1 MPHGT
6 ALIFLALLLLA
17 SPSIA
22 GGLTDEERADLEWF
36 AGLGFPDV
44 AKAPYVRVWT
54 GDSFVTD
61 RPGVPGRIVA
71 EGFLIEDAEDSFRV
85 FVLGLAV
92 VPFDRTPPG
101 TAAKDRVTLERLD
114 FGAMMRARLRKRDH
128 TPRTAAM
135 LLAAVATERGEE
147 ETAHAFLA
155 GARKIRVWQ
164 KGGEDWPLRK
174 RVAEDLSEM
183 WMWRAIRAFGVPER
197 SRAEIL
203 ALCER
208 LTEHVPDTTHAERAS
223 GTAALLR
230 KMIAEDEAHAKTAK
244 PLAELTGEARI
255 RELIFRLRDQNGH
268 QWSQP
273 GSCDVFADP
282 REEESPAHR
291 LAAAGHEAVPLLIE
305 AIEDE
310 SFSRSVGFWR
320 DFAFSHYVLRVGDCA
335 LAVLRRIS
343 GIAFYLPNST
353 SGAMWKDG
361 HAKST
366 RAAVEAWW
374 AEVSE
379 KGEERVLAEGVA
391 AGRRDSVWQARVMVE
406 RFPGSALAAIAAGVE
421 VAEQDWIRARLIF
434 NAGRLGGDAPV
445 PFLLDMMKSA
455 PDLSSR
461 VVAARALL
469 RRDRAEA
476 VAAMIAEWGNL
487 ELVEGRIEHGVGDLV
502 SFLARSGRV
511 EAIEALAKDAD
522 RLPVVHRYE
531 VVESL
536 FSAEP
541 SSPAAEAAVTDLLFA
556 ALADERPRT
565 GISASMG
572 GKSFADPRICDLA
585 GLVLNHRD
593 PVKYAFDIEVARAAK
608 DRAIRA
614 LRNSRRKER
623 GLPPLPDAEV
633 RGIRPVSEKETRALV
648 LAVTAAR
655 AGPDRD
661 RAVGS
666 LEAKGLGAL
675 PALVG
680 AVETVGDA
688 DAKSALAAAAGRMAS
703 IVRETRAGKDSLPLP
718 GPLAGMLT
726 ALEGGPITAE
736 RLRTLLLRYVKH
748 TPEGTPRLRLTL
760 VRGDDLTGLTVE
772 LALTRPVKDLGGP
785 PTKIHRR
792 EHVSLEGRAIHGVS
806 GVGTWSSFPEYDG
819 FEDLGASLEKALA
832 SAPETG
838 FELVVTLWGSAE

>member
-6 ALIFLALLLLA
+6 APIFLTLLLLA
-17 SPSIA
+17 APAIA
-22 GGLTDEERADLEWF
+22 DGLTDEERADLEWF

-44 AKAPYVRVWT
+44 SETPFVRVQT
-54 GDSFVTD
+54 GGWVRHGGGPRQPIF
-61 RPGVPGRIVA
+61 A
-71 EGFLIEDAEDSFRV
+71 EGFLTGESGDRFDVLLLYLEETRYERKPAGTPELERVEFEPLDFAEEM
-85 FVLGLAV
+85 
-92 VPFDRTPPG
+92 RTRLREREFEL
-101 TAAKDRVTLERLD
+101 RVT
-114 FGAMMRARLRKRDH
+114 AI
-128 TPRTAAM
+128 
-135 LLAAVATERGEE
+135 LLASAAAGRGDE
-147 ETAHAFLA
+147 ETAHALFDL
-155 GARKIRVWQ
+155 ARKARDWR
-164 KGGEDWPLRK
+164 KGSESWPLR
-174 RVAEDLSEM
+174 RRLAEDLSEL
-183 WMWRAIRAFGVPER
+183 WMWRAIRAFGDPET
-197 SRAEIL
+197 SRPEIL
-203 ALCER
+203 AICER
-208 LTEHVPDTTHAERAS
+208 LTEHVPDTTHAERAKE
-223 GTAALLR
+223 TAALLR

-244 PLAELTGEARI
+244 PLAELTGEGRI

-310 SFSRSVGFWR
+310 RFSRSVGFWR

-343 GIAFYLPNST
+343 GKAFYMRTST

-361 HAKST
+361 HANST

-379 KGEERVLAEGVA
+379 KGEEQVLAEGVA
-391 AGRRDSVWQARVMVE
+391 AGRRDSVWQARVLVE
-406 RFPGSALAAIAAGVE
+406 RFPDSALAAIAAGVE
-421 VAEQDWIRARLIF
+421 VAEQDWIRVRLIVS
-434 NAGRLGGDAPV
+434 AGRLEGDAPV
-445 PFLLDMMKSA
+445 PFLLDTMKSA

-461 VVAARALL
+461 VAAARALL

-476 VAAMIAEWGNL
+476 IAAMIAEWGNL
-487 ELVEGRIEHGVGDLV
+487 ELVAGRIEHGVGGLV
-502 SFLARSGRV
+502 SFLARSGRA
-511 EAIEALAKDAD
+511 EAIEALARDAD
-522 RLPVVHRYE
+522 RLPVVHRYK

-614 LRNSRRKER
+614 LRNSRRRDR
-623 GLPPLPDAEV
+623 GLPPLPDAEI
-633 RGIRPVSEKETRALV
+633 RGIRPVSEEEVLALV
-648 LAVTAAR
+648 LAVTAAP

-666 LEAKGLGAL
+666 IEAKGIGAL

-680 AVETVGDA
+680 AVGTVEDGT
-688 DAKSALAAAAGRMAS
+688 AKDALAALAGRMAS
-703 IVRETRAGKDSLPLP
+703 IVRETRADRDSLPLP

-748 TPEGTPRLRLTL
+748 PPEGTPRLRLTL
-760 VRGDDLTGLTVE
+760 VRGDDLTGVTVA
-772 LALTRPVKDLGGP
+772 LALTRPAKPLGGP
-785 PTKIHRR
+785 PTTIHRR

-806 GVGTWSSFPEYDG
+806 GAGTWSSFPEYDG

-832 SAPETG
+832 SPPKTG